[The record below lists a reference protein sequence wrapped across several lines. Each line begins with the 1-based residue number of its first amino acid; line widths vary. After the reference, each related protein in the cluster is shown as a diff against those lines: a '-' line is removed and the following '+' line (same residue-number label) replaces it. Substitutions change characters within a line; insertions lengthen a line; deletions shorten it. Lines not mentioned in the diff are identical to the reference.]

1 MNELRMNQSIEQ
13 IATKVF
19 TCFLLLGLMASCA
32 PQASEQEATSE
43 PTEEVLVAEEADGK
57 FPYRRLSTYGFFVGE
72 MASLSPSAHILPYQ
86 PASSLFTDYA
96 LKSRFVSLP
105 EGTQASLAGEELS
118 LPQGTILIKNF
129 YYPADFRK
137 PEGERRIIE
146 TRLMIHEEGG
156 WEAYPYLWNESQTDA
171 VLKVVGAEKEV
182 HFINQ
187 AGEEQVINYLVPNKN
202 QCKSC
207 HNKNESLAP
216 LGVQTRHLNQ
226 DYTYES
232 GTENQLA
239 HWTKLGK
246 LVGFEGQSAHPALV
260 NYEDQSQALDE
271 RAMAYLD
278 INCSHCHRAEGPAST
293 SGLFLTYGQKDP
305 LKLGVYKTPVAAG
318 KGSGSH
324 TYDIVPGDGDA
335 SILLHRMNSTEVGVA
350 MPELGRTSIHAEGVA
365 LIREWINQMEK
376 K

>member
-1 MNELRMNQSIEQ
+1 MNGSAKQ
-13 IATKVF
+13 IF
-19 TCFLLLGLMASCA
+19 TFFLLSLLIVSCA
-32 PQASEQEATSE
+32 PQTK
-43 PTEEVLVAEEADGK
+43 EEVSSESVEAVLAPEEANGK
-57 FPYRRLSTYGFFVGE
+57 FPYRRLSTYGFFEGE
-72 MASLSPSAHILPYQ
+72 IAALSPKEQILPYQ

-96 LKSRFVSLP
+96 LKSRFVYLP
-105 EGTQASLAGEELS
+105 EGTKANLAGEELL

-182 HFINQ
+182 RFINE

-216 LGVQTRHLNQ
+216 LGVQTRYLNH
-226 DYTYES
+226 DYDYKS

-246 LVGFEGQSAHPALV
+246 LVGFNGKNEHPTLV
-260 NYEDQSQALDE
+260 DYEDSNQALND

-278 INCSHCHRAEGPAST
+278 INCSHCHSAEGPAST
-293 SGLFLTYGQKDP
+293 SGLLLTYGQKDP
-305 LKLGVYKTPVAAG
+305 LKLGIYKTPVAAG
-318 KGSGSH
+318 KGTGSH
-324 TYDIVPGDGDA
+324 TYDIVPGEGDA
-335 SILLHRMNSTEVGVA
+335 SILLHRMNSTEIGVA
-350 MPELGRTSIHAEGVA
+350 MPELGRTSIHAEGVT
-365 LIREWINQMEK
+365 LIRNWINQMEK

>member
-1 MNELRMNQSIEQ
+1 MNEAFEHVVKKGLTFFM
-13 IATKVF
+13 
-19 TCFLLLGLMASCA
+19 LLGLMTSCA
-32 PQASEQEATSE
+32 PQGSEEVNSE
-43 PTEEVLVAEEADGK
+43 SVEEVLAPEEADGK
-57 FPYRRLSTYGFFVGE
+57 FPYRRLSTYDFFEGE
-72 MASLSPSAHILPYQ
+72 MASLSPKDNILPYQ

-96 LKSRFVSLP
+96 LKSRFVLLP
-105 EGTQASLAGEELS
+105 EGTQASLEGEELN
-118 LPQGTILIKNF
+118 LPKGTILIKNF
-129 YYPADFRK
+129 YYPTDFRK

-187 AGEEQVINYLVPNKN
+187 TGEEQVINYLVPNKN

-207 HNKNESLAP
+207 HNKNETLAP
-216 LGVQTRHLNQ
+216 LGVQTRHLNH
-226 DYTYES
+226 DYAYES

-239 HWTKLGK
+239 HWTTQGK
-246 LVGFEGQSAHPALV
+246 LVGFNGKAAHPSLV
-260 NYEDQSQALDE
+260 NYEDQSQAIND

-305 LKLGVYKTPVAAG
+305 LKLGIYKTPVAAG

-335 SILLHRMNSTEVGVA
+335 SILLHRMNSTEIGVA